1 MKDHVSKASTVRVS
15 IPASVANDLG
25 AVKKSV
31 HAVLERIGCPA
42 CCSGHD
48 IHLEI
53 QRELTLGRGF
63 AEPVRS
69 AGFSASRA
77 GLAVSVGV
85 RPESVSDLASVE
97 EMFDRLAD
105 LTGHQ
110 ACISGY
116 DFRVQLEE
124 MFVFDRDLV
133 MDIPAMRFG

>member
-1 MKDHVSKASTVRVS
+1 MKDVAAKARTVRVS

-25 AVKKSV
+25 SVKKSV

-53 QRELTLGRGF
+53 QREITLGRGF
-63 AEPVRS
+63 AETGRS
-69 AGFSASRA
+69 AGFAGGRA
-77 GLAVSVGV
+77 ARPVSVGV
-85 RPESVSDLASVE
+85 SPGAVDDIAAVDI
-97 EMFDRLAD
+97 MFEKLAD

-124 MFVFDRDLV
+124 MFIFDRNLE
-133 MDIPAMRFG
+133 MDVPAMRFG

>member
-53 QRELTLGRGF
+53 QREMTLGKGF

-69 AGFSASRA
+69 TGFAAARVA
-77 GLAVSVGV
+77 QPVSVGV
-85 RPESVSDLASVE
+85 RPDAVDDIASVE
-97 EMFDRLAD
+97 AMFDKLAD

-124 MFVFDRDLV
+124 MFIFDRDLA
-133 MDIPAMRFG
+133 MDIPSMRLG

>member
-1 MKDHVSKASTVRVS
+1 MKDLPSTAKTVRVS

-53 QRELTLGRGF
+53 QREITLGKGF
-63 AEPVRS
+63 AEVSR
-69 AGFSASRA
+69 AAAFGASRGA
-77 GLAVSVGV
+77 QAVSVGV
-85 RPESVSDLASVE
+85 RPGAVQDLGGVE
-97 EMFDRLAD
+97 AMFDKLAD

-116 DFRVQLEE
+116 DFRVQMEE
-124 MFVFDRDLV
+124 MFIFDRNLA
-133 MDIPAMRFG
+133 MDVPAMRFG